1 MAPKFSL
8 RKAILRMVAPTALA
22 GLPALACAS
31 APVPPPAELPTPSVL
46 ALMAAGGAA
55 AGYVTYRNR
64 KK

>member
-1 MAPKFSL
+1 M
-8 RKAILRMVAPTALA
+8 LRMVALTALA
-22 GLPALACAS
+22 GLPALAFAS
-31 APVPPPAELPTPSVL
+31 LPVDPPAELPTPSVL